1 MITCVDFLQLSLHSS
16 CLDYKNI
23 NMETSVR
30 DRILEAYID
39 HLLMKGHQPATVYA
53 FCKELGIEE
62 TEFYK
67 HYASFA
73 AIAQDVWFSH
83 YEDTIQTIKKHDL
96 WMGYTV
102 REKFLS
108 FFFTYFEG
116 LQKKRSF
123 YLAQIKQS
131 KSDLRLFTPVFLK
144 KVKEAF
150 EQFSNDLVNEGI
162 ASNEIK
168 DRTAITSRY
177 KDALWI
183 QFIFLLN
190 YWVNDDSPGF
200 ERTDEAIEKGVQV
213 TLDMMGHSPLDNL
226 VEYGKFIFKNA
237 GKAF

>member
-1 MITCVDFLQLSLHSS
+1 
-16 CLDYKNI
+16 
-23 NMETSVR
+23 METSVR
-30 DRILEAYID
+30 HRILDAYID
-39 HLLMKGHQPATVYA
+39 YLLMKGSKPATVYA

-62 TEFYK
+62 PEFYS

-73 AIAQDVWFSH
+73 AIEQDVWLMH
-83 YEDTIQTIKKHDL
+83 YEDTIHKIKAQEL
-96 WMGYTV
+96 WLGYSV

-108 FFFTYFEG
+108 FFYTYFEG

-123 YLAQIKQS
+123 YLTQIKQS
-131 KSDLRLFTPVFLK
+131 KSDLRLFTPSFLK
-144 KVKEAF
+144 KVKDAF
-150 EQFSNDLVNEGI
+150 EHFSDDLVKAGI
-162 ASNEIK
+162 ATNEIK
-168 DRTAITSRY
+168 DRSGITARY

-190 YWVNDDSPGF
+190 FWVNDDSTGF

-213 TLDMMGHSPLDNL
+213 TLDLMGHSPLDNL

>member
-1 MITCVDFLQLSLHSS
+1 
-16 CLDYKNI
+16 
-23 NMETSVR
+23 METSVR
-30 DRILEAYID
+30 HKILDAYID
-39 HLLMKGHQPATVYA
+39 HLLMKGEQPATVYA

-62 TEFYK
+62 PEFYS

-73 AIAQDVWFSH
+73 AIEQDVWMIH
-83 YEDTIQTIKKHDL
+83 YEETLSKIKSQDL
-96 WMGYTV
+96 WPGYSV

-108 FFFTYFEG
+108 FFFTYMEE

-123 YLAQIKQS
+123 YLAQIKQH
-131 KSDLRLFTPVFLK
+131 KSDLKIFTPVFLK

-150 EQFSNDLVNEGI
+150 ELFSNDLVKEGI
-162 ASNEIK
+162 STGEIK
-168 DRTAITSRY
+168 DRSGITARY
-177 KDALWI
+177 KDALWV

-190 YWVNDDSPGF
+190 FWVNDDSPGF

-213 TLDMMGHSPLDNL
+213 TLDLMSHSPLDNI